1 MDIGRPY
8 SRLLSRLERVSPFT
22 DADRQRVAGL
32 PFNLVNCPAYKEVVA
47 CGDSPS
53 RCVLVLDG
61 FLYGYKIVAGS
72 RRQIISFFIPGDVAD
87 LSTLYC
93 PRIDYGVA
101 ALGSPVLAFVPHS
114 ALREVVHQSPNVAQA
129 FWLETLMQ
137 SAISREW
144 VASLGRRDAVARTA
158 HIICE
163 LAVRLQ
169 ANGLARDLCFRMPWT
184 QIDLAD
190 ACGISNVHANRVVKE
205 LRQLGLVKWEPKR
218 ITIKDWH
225 ALVRVAEFDADY
237 LRYRGPGSQ
246 SSRSRIRHDGST
258 KHGQPV
264 FHPFVSGGDEV
275 SLNGPGQQT
284 SRP

>member
-1 MDIGRPY
+1 M
-8 SRLLSRLERVSPFT
+8 VSPPW
-22 DADRQRVAGL
+22 AL
-32 PFNLVNCPAYKEVVA
+32 
-47 CGDSPS
+47 
-53 RCVLVLDG
+53 RCWH
-61 FLYGYKIVAGS
+61 
-72 RRQIISFFIPGDVAD
+72 
-87 LSTLYC
+87 
-93 PRIDYGVA
+93 
-101 ALGSPVLAFVPHS
+101 VPHS

-205 LRQLGLVKWEPKR
+205 LRQLGLAKWEPKR

-225 ALVRVAEFDADY
+225 ALVRVAEFDAGY